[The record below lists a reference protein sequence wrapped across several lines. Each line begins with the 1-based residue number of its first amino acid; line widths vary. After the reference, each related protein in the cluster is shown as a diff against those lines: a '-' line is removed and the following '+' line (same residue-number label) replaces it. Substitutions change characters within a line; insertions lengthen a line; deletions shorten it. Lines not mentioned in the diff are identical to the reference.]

1 MSNTIDALADA
12 GLMPVPNES
21 TDIQSK
27 ANTDTLYPV
36 LNKHA
41 GEEPLDDAVPKLT
54 PYPTLEELKTVID
67 EQKANGSTAIIEPP
81 SIEPLKNFLEKRA
94 HTIEA
99 LKEIRIRMAK
109 HIHNCKISNTVGN
122 SASIIGG
129 ILCFVFPPVGVP
141 VLLAGSATSL
151 GRIPSLHHFD
161 HTIGIFFQALASPK
175 PSLKNVFEP
184 NILLY

>member
-1 MSNTIDALADA
+1 MSNTVDALADA
-12 GLMPVPNES
+12 GLMPVPK
-21 TDIQSK
+21 DIQLKTS
-27 ANTDTLYPV
+27 TDTLYPV
-36 LNKHA
+36 LNKDV
-41 GEEPLDDAVPKLT
+41 GEERTDDAVAKLT

-67 EQKANGSTAIIEPP
+67 EQKANGVTTVIKPP

-94 HTIEA
+94 TTIAA

-109 HIHNCKISNTVGN
+109 HINNCKISNTVGN

-151 GRIPSLHHFD
+151 GRIPCLPHFN
-161 HTIGIFFQALASPK
+161 HFIGILF
-175 PSLKNVFEP
+175 
-184 NILLY
+184 